1 MTCIMTVGVSSRIL
15 KVSANRMMIAK
26 TCSHD
31 RCTNISKVFLLFIIM
46 ICPSRSSAFSIMT
59 TPSSSSPTSLFSTTI
74 APPPPSS
81 TSSSEDVT
89 QALQYLAS
97 TTLALLS
104 GNEDAASSLS
114 DGAARKKHVVSRV
127 FRAYDDCGSGTLSA
141 VEAQSLFVD
150 LARSMVIELSKGA
163 NYDELSR
170 DNNNDGNVAQMKAAQ
185 AHARR
190 VLADDEA
197 GNTIDRVAKK
207 LLLMADIDGDGRINL
222 QELAQLFE
230 TIFEA
235 NLGVSR
241 SDDIDD
247 NDDDATTKY
256 RVPSGKFPQPL
267 RALAGSLQLLPPRE
281 RTDASEAAKRSEL
294 WNMGVPGD
302 DHTLRRVILEDGDNY
317 DAISDTK
324 TTKQRKKQSNS
335 LSLIGLGRSA
345 DASAY
350 FIPELGIALDAGLH
364 VSSIEPKTVLLTH
377 GHRDHIG
384 ALPVHASR
392 GALLLVPQSITK
404 LVRNFLIAE
413 AQLNYGD
420 VDQTDEQTLE
430 FSDFDLMGVVD
441 GSRIMLPKDKYTGS
455 PTPIGIKVLS
465 APHKQGVPSVS
476 YGIFTQK
483 QRLKEEYRRMS
494 KSELGALLRTKRE
507 VDGGDELSLTESY
520 DEGLIFYTGDTQIT
534 LLRERWREICRK
546 YKYIIHE
553 VTFLGPPS
561 SELDSAVAGKGHT
574 HYAQLHPWILAF
586 PNTVFICAHWSLRYD
601 KKDVLDFFD
610 KNYGGV
616 PKNVVLWL

>member
-1 MTCIMTVGVSSRIL
+1 MLIE
-15 KVSANRMMIAK
+15 K
-26 TCSHD
+26 TNSHD
-31 RCTNISKVFLLFIIM
+31 RCTTISKVLFLM
-46 ICPSRSSAFSIMT
+46 ICLSRSSAFSIT
-59 TPSSSSPTSLFSTTI
+59 TPSSSPTTLFSTTI
-74 APPPPSS
+74 VPPPSP
-81 TSSSEDVT
+81 TSSEDVT

-114 DGAARKKHVVSRV
+114 DGAAQKKHVVSRV
-127 FRAYDDCGSGTLSA
+127 FQAYDDCGSGTLSTI
-141 VEAQSLFVD
+141 EAQSLFVD

-163 NYDELSR
+163 NYDELIR
-170 DNNNDGNVAQMKAAQ
+170 DNNNNDGSIAEMKAAQ

-235 NLGVSR
+235 NLGVSQ
-241 SDDIDD
+241 SEDIDD

-281 RTDASEAAKRSEL
+281 RTDASEAANRSEL

-302 DHTLRRVILEDGDNY
+302 DHTLRRVILEDGDDKY
-317 DAISDTK
+317 AISSDTK

-364 VSSIEPKTVLLTH
+364 VSSLEPKTVLLTH

-392 GALLLVPQSITK
+392 GALLLVPQSFKK
-404 LVRNFLIAE
+404 LVHNFLIAE

-420 VDQTDEQTLE
+420 ANQTDEQTLE
-430 FSDFDLMGVVD
+430 FSDFNLMGVVD
-441 GSRIMLPKDKYTGS
+441 GSRIMLPKDKYIGS

-494 KSELGALLRTKRE
+494 KSELGSLLRSKRE

-586 PNTVFICAHWSLRYD
+586 PNTIFICAHFSLRYD
-601 KKDVLDFFD
+601 KNLILDFFD

-616 PKNVVLWL
+616 PKNIVLWL

>member
-1 MTCIMTVGVSSRIL
+1 M
-15 KVSANRMMIAK
+15 
-26 TCSHD
+26 
-31 RCTNISKVFLLFIIM
+31 
-46 ICPSRSSAFSIMT
+46 
-59 TPSSSSPTSLFSTTI
+59 
-74 APPPPSS
+74 
-81 TSSSEDVT
+81 
-89 QALQYLAS
+89 
-97 TTLALLS
+97 
-104 GNEDAASSLS
+104 
-114 DGAARKKHVVSRV
+114 VSRV
-127 FRAYDDCGSGTLSA
+127 FQAYDDCGSGTLSA

-163 NYDELSR
+163 NHDELGQ
-170 DNNNDGNVAQMKAAQ
+170 DNNNDDDGNVAQMKAAQ

-235 NLGVSR
+235 NLGVSQ

-350 FIPELGIALDAGLH
+350 FIQSWESPSMLD
-364 VSSIEPKTVLLTH
+364 
-377 GHRDHIG
+377 
-384 ALPVHASR
+384 
-392 GALLLVPQSITK
+392 
-404 LVRNFLIAE
+404 
-413 AQLNYGD
+413 
-420 VDQTDEQTLE
+420 
-430 FSDFDLMGVVD
+430 
-441 GSRIMLPKDKYTGS
+441 
-455 PTPIGIKVLS
+455 
-465 APHKQGVPSVS
+465 
-476 YGIFTQK
+476 
-483 QRLKEEYRRMS
+483 
-494 KSELGALLRTKRE
+494 
-507 VDGGDELSLTESY
+507 
-520 DEGLIFYTGDTQIT
+520 
-534 LLRERWREICRK
+534 C
-546 YKYIIHE
+546 
-553 VTFLGPPS
+553 TFR
-561 SELDSAVAGKGHT
+561 
-574 HYAQLHPWILAF
+574 Q
-586 PNTVFICAHWSLRYD
+586 
-601 KKDVLDFFD
+601 
-610 KNYGGV
+610 
-616 PKNVVLWL
+616 